1 MKKTR
6 IIPMAALLG
15 LLFLLSPVAYGSQT
29 DTRPSSAQKPTFR
42 VGMYRKVNTFTM
54 NLLIE
59 KKLGDQLVI
68 MLLDER
74 GRVLH
79 KELLGRKRQKYSR
92 LLNFEETEDGTYTV
106 VVRNGEEQVSKEIR
120 LSTLKLYEM
129 PKRQLI
135 AQD

>member
-15 LLFLLSPVAYGSQT
+15 LLFILPPVAYGRQN
-29 DTRPSSAQKPTFR
+29 DTGPSSAQKPTFR

-59 KKLGDQLVI
+59 KKLGDQLVV

-79 KELLGRKRQKYSR
+79 KEVVGRKWQKYSR
-92 LLNFEETEDGTYTV
+92 LLNFEQTGDGTYTV
-106 VVRNGEEQVSKEIR
+106 VVKKGEEQISKEIR

-129 PKRQLI
+129 PKRLLI